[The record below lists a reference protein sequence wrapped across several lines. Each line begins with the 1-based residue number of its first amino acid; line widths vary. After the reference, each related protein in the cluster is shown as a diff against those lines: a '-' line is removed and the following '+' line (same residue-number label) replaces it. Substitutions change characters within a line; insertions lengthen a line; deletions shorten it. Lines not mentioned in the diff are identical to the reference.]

1 MNKRVQVIVNKLIPS
16 SKIADILKAGIP
28 YFVLEELRMPK
39 ELSQKSR
46 RNIYVGAW
54 ILIVIQIM
62 ALVGWI
68 IDTPERDPAIEALV
82 QKPTSANIGGTIGVL
97 IGCNM
102 LAIVAMIAGLTLWRH
117 GNDEKSK
124 IIIIA
129 SIIAIFVGSML
140 VFLMSN
146 T

>member
-1 MNKRVQVIVNKLIPS
+1 MT
-16 SKIADILKAGIP
+16 
-28 YFVLEELRMPK
+28 K

-54 ILIVIQIM
+54 ILIVIQVM

-68 IDTPERDPAIEALV
+68 IDSPERDPAIEGFL
-82 QKPTSANIGGTIGVL
+82 QQPTSANIGGTIGVL

-117 GNDEKSK
+117 GNDEKSR
-124 IIIIA
+124 IIIKA
-129 SIIAIFVGSML
+129 SIIAIFVGSFIAIFQGSIIVKFVGSML
-140 VFLMSN
+140 VFLTSN
-146 T
+146 M